1 MCKVSIQFVPLYTK
15 TLPAVAPDKS
25 VSDKLENV
33 GTVPLIVTV
42 SPDTAVVIFVPPAI
56 VSVSVLLSAAAS
68 PASDCTLLNAFWLA
82 SPLSASPL

>member
-1 MCKVSIQFVPLYTK
+1 MCGLSIQFVPLYTK
-15 TLPAVAPDKS
+15 VLPSIAPVKS
-25 VSDKLENV
+25 VSDKSAKV

-68 PASDCTLLNAFWLA
+68 PESDCTLLNAFWLA